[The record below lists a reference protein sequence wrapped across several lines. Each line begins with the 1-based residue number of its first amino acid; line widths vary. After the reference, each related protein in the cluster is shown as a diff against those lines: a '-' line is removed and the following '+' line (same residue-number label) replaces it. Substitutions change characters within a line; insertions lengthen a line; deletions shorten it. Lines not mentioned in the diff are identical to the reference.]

1 MKKILIIGNL
11 NSIHTIKWANFFSK
25 TYEISIISSDHPIDN
40 NVINKNIKTY
50 IFKKFSN
57 KILNTIYIFFL
68 ILIKKKVPKNQDIV
82 HIHYLG
88 INGLFSFL
96 FNSKIISTAWGSDIK
111 VNKSNVIK
119 KFFLKK
125 ILNRSELITTDSFEI
140 KGDIIKNFY
149 ISAKTIKVINFGI
162 DTNDFV
168 KKNYNIEIANKY
180 KLSREVLNIV
190 SLRNHEKIYNIETL
204 IKAISIVAKKI
215 KLTCLIF
222 GDGPETKKYIDLT
235 KKLKLQNKIFFCGRY
250 EQKELAKI
258 LSVSDL
264 LVSTSLS
271 DGGIAAS
278 TAEAMS
284 CEVVPIITNNSDNKK
299 WIDNEIN
306 GFLFENNDFNQLA
319 NIILNI
325 SNYNIEM
332 MGKAARDKIIKYNDY
347 VNEMN
352 KVDLLYKEIIKN

>member
-25 TYEISIISSDHPIDN
+25 SYEISIVSSEQIKDN

-50 IFKKFSN
+50 IFNKFSN
-57 KILNTIYIFFL
+57 KIFNTIYIFFL
-68 ILIKKKVPKNQDIV
+68 ILIKNKVPKNQDIV

-125 ILNRSELITTDSFEI
+125 ILDRSHFITTDSFEI
-140 KGDIIKNFY
+140 KDEIVRNFN
-149 ISAKTIKVINFGI
+149 ISTKIVKVINFGI
-162 DTNDFV
+162 DTNFFL
-168 KKNYNIEIANKY
+168 KKDYNIEIANKY
-180 KLSREVLNIV
+180 RLNRDELTIV

-204 IKAISIVAKKI
+204 IKAISIVSKKI
-215 KLTCLIF
+215 KLNCLIF
-222 GDGPETKKYIDLT
+222 GDGPETKKYKDLS
-235 KKLKLQNKIFFCGRY
+235 KKLKLHDKIIFCGRY
-250 EQKELAKI
+250 EQKKLPEI

-284 CEVVPIITNNSDNKK
+284 CNVVPIITNNSDNKK
-299 WIDNEIN
+299 WIDNELN
-306 GFLFENNDFNQLA
+306 GFLFENGDYNQLA

-325 SNYNIEM
+325 FRYNIGVI
-332 MGKAARDKIIKYNDY
+332 GKAAKDKIFKYNDY
-347 VNEMN
+347 INEMN
-352 KVDLLYKEIIKN
+352 KVDLLYKEVIKN